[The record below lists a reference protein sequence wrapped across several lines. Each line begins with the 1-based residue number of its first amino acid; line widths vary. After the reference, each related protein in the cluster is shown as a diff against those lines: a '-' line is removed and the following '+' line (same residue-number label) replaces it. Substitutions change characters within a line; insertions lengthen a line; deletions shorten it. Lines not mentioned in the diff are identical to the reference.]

1 MLLVK
6 EKICK
11 IKNSKKVPETV
22 FDLYTDDYQK
32 RDIGPDSLITHQV
45 FYITVF
51 SNYGL

>member
-11 IKNSKKVPETV
+11 IKNSKKVPEIA

-32 RDIGPDSLITHQV
+32 RDTEPDALVTRQV

-51 SNYGL
+51 